1 MCGHGITYLQRKE
14 AKVIYIFVPE
24 LKTDVHAVGPL
35 VAGQLDKAFL
45 VLEGHRHREV
55 VDGTTS
61 HDPADD
67 WIRTADLW
75 CLEATALPTELQ
87 PQPRMFLLD
96 PVCNIFCRIN
106 TDELVAP
113 PTPFVY
119 FSGCKT

>member
-61 HDPADD
+61 HDPADVLCKKNVLVKNGPFP
-67 WIRTADLW
+67 ASFSL
-75 CLEATALPTELQ
+75 
-87 PQPRMFLLD
+87 FL
-96 PVCNIFCRIN
+96 
-106 TDELVAP
+106 
-113 PTPFVY
+113 Y
-119 FSGCKT
+119 FQIS